1 MEKPENMESSQPMA
15 NKVEKLIGVVEAIAV
30 RNNEFYALSREEMV
44 DKMRELLKVKPI
56 SSVKESIENLKQAF
70 YKHLKAELENQLA
83 TDLLDDSEHVA
94 EPVQDPLETTFK
106 SLLAKYKE
114 LKASEN
120 AL

>member
-114 LKASEN
+114 L
-120 AL
+120 